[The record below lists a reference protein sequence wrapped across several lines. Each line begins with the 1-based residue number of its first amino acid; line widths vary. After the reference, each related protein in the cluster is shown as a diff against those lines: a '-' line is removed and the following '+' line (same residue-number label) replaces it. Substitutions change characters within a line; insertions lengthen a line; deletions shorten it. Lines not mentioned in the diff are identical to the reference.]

1 MRNSRKRN
9 QKPIQPRK
17 PSTLRTFLWIVYKW
31 ALVGLSM
38 CLCYWLLHFLPEFDY
53 LELVPCIVITVL
65 FAEIIRHHSA
75 LKNIAENPN
84 PRHLQEENSSIG
96 YVLSWVMYIS
106 LYLYSAFPFDLM
118 YRKMSSK
125 PYIVFL
131 IVMYAVVP
139 VLYNFL
145 FLTE

>member
-1 MRNSRKRN
+1 MRNSRKHN
-9 QKPIQPRK
+9 QKPIQSRK
-17 PSTLRTFLWIVYKW
+17 PSILRTFLWVVYKW
-31 ALVGLSM
+31 ALIGLSM
-38 CLCYWLLHFLPEFDY
+38 FLCYWLLHFLPEFDY
-53 LELVPCIVITVL
+53 FELVPCIVITVL
-65 FAEIIRHHSA
+65 FAEIIRHHGA
-75 LKNIAENPN
+75 LKNIAENTN

-96 YVLSWVMYIS
+96 YVLSWVMYIG

-125 PYIVFL
+125 PYMVFL
-131 IVMYAVVP
+131 IVMYGVVP